1 MGTHLSLRPEE
12 AEKGKTERL
21 PRPEETGINRMSAEA
36 GRNGK
41 RDTGAPRIPNGN
53 GRNGFREKDRERE
66 KKDGAPLRKNSGRNS
81 VPVSEKETGGNR
93 RPLRRDY
100 LYFGSMSPWALI
112 RSSHMAMILS
122 MLSSAAVWGSS
133 MAA

>member
-1 MGTHLSLRPEE
+1 MGTHLPLRPEE
-12 AEKGKTERL
+12 AEKGITER
-21 PRPEETGINRMSAEA
+21 PAFPMATEGTVS
-36 GRNGK
+36 GK
-41 RDTGAPRIPNGN
+41 RIGK
-53 GRNGFREKDRERE
+53 EK
-66 KKDGAPLRKNSGRNS
+66 KKDGVPLRKNSGRNS